1 MSIIKRKAGSVDIV
15 KSVLE
20 FDEVPTEGSHN
31 LVESGSIANA
41 IGNLGQPLQWKG
53 PATVE
58 ELNTGISGIQPG
70 WTYTLTDA
78 GTLTDGSVAV
88 DVGDEVAWTE
98 DDEWFKLGGEGG
110 VKILH
115 GSSNPGG
122 TTYPDAEDVVNA
134 VAQGKEVLI
143 FWNENGN
150 LYIYRL
156 EYMSGYGV
164 SGDDEYVFRCLED
177 YNQAK
182 VLTQVGGTYTW
193 SWRMDNKIPCPGS
206 IAPRY
211 SDVNTYAVGDYCMY
225 AGLLYVCNTAIATAE
240 DWTPSH
246 WNQTSV
252 ASEIGNIGTILA
264 SI

>member
-1 MSIIKRKAGSVDIV
+1 MSIIKRKAGCEDIV
-15 KSVLE
+15 KSILE
-20 FDEVPTEGSHN
+20 FDAVPTEGSSN
-31 LVESGSIANA
+31 LVESGAVAQA

-53 PATVE
+53 PATVS

-88 DVGDEVAWTE
+88 DVGDEVAWTGSA
-98 DDEWFKLGGEGG
+98 WFKLGGDGG
-110 VKILH
+110 VKVLH

-122 TTYPDAEDVVNA
+122 TTYPDAQDVVNA

-143 FWNENGN
+143 FWNSSGN
-150 LYIYRL
+150 LYVYRL
-156 EYMSGYGV
+156 EYMLGYST
-164 SGDDEYVFRCLED
+164 SGDDSYVFRCLQE
-177 YNQAK
+177 YNHVK
-182 VLTQVGGTYTW
+182 VLTQFEGTYTW
-193 SWRMDNKIPCPGS
+193 SSQMENKIAHPAA
-206 IAPRY
+206 IASKY
-211 SDVNTYAVGDYCMY
+211 SDANIYAVGDYCMY

-246 WNQTSV
+246 WNQTSA